1 MFSLLSL
8 FLPLLPRSKTPWTLF
23 ARVVAILRCHLSLWV
38 VLHLPSGCGEP
49 HDLCWLQSSRSQAD
63 LLHNSQSLCS
73 RYSFTFHQL
82 RHLEELWVMH
92 VPNLLSTIDRTFHP
106 TSQMLGL
113 PLLLM
118 SLPLPQLS
126 QESHLGV
133 WSANPLSGQVPMETG
148 SCIYSWAAPTP
159 RAGLPGKSYLCPLL
173 GSPSL
178 SHTPSPWCLCP
189 LSAPVAAPPSC
200 RNLPF
205 SDLGPKESTC

>member
-1 MFSLLSL
+1 M
-8 FLPLLPRSKTPWTLF
+8 
-23 ARVVAILRCHLSLWV
+23 
-38 VLHLPSGCGEP
+38 
-49 HDLCWLQSSRSQAD
+49 D

-73 RYSFTFHQL
+73 QSSFTFRQF

-92 VPNLLSTIDRTFHP
+92 VPNLLSTIDRTFLP

-118 SLPLPQLS
+118 SLPLPQLR

-159 RAGLPGKSYLCPLL
+159 RAGLTG
-173 GSPSL
+173 
-178 SHTPSPWCLCP
+178 
-189 LSAPVAAPPSC
+189 
-200 RNLPF
+200 
-205 SDLGPKESTC
+205 